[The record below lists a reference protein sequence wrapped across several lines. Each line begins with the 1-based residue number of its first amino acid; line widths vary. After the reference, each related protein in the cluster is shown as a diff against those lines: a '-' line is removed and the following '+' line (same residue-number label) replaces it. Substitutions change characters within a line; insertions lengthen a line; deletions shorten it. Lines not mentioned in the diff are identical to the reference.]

1 MRNPSAMASYSHSAL
16 EKVLQQR
23 FKFTV
28 NPREAET
35 EEVQSPQCGFWLPH
49 GIKIRDF
56 WETWSARYLS
66 VKAAYEVVVGGTWP
80 DDSILEGVVARLLEM
95 ERTLCGFLLAS
106 LDSLSCTSWASVS
119 LATQQLR
126 PSAKPICKIVPPQL
140 DKRAQC

>member
-28 NPREAET
+28 NPGEAET
-35 EEVQSPQCGFWLPH
+35 EEVRSPQCGFWLPH

-66 VKAAYEVVVGGTWP
+66 VEAAYEGVVGGTWP
-80 DDSILEGVVARLLEM
+80 DDNILEGAVARLLEM
-95 ERTLCGFLLAS
+95 ERTLSSSGTYLE
-106 LDSLSCTSWASVS
+106 
-119 LATQQLR
+119 
-126 PSAKPICKIVPPQL
+126 
-140 DKRAQC
+140 